1 MARYESRNKA
11 TIDKAFNRF
20 INREEAIITDGMYGL
35 LNAGL
40 EYLHEAHDMHRPG
53 MYHETENDTIG
64 WALIHNGKILEVVS
78 QSKGEWTPHGDAV
91 GRLQAIAAE
100 VPLGAWVGIILSDMA
115 NNWYR
120 VDYEMDFLG
129 YSADEVREHFHEFF
143 KPITQ

>member
-1 MARYESRNKA
+1 MARYENRNKA

-20 INREEAIITDGMYGL
+20 INREEALITDGMYGL

-40 EYLHEAHDMHRPG
+40 EYLHEAHEMHRPG
-53 MYHETENDTIG
+53 MAHETESDTLG

-78 QSKGEWTPHGDAV
+78 QSKGEWTPHGDAI
-91 GRLQAIAAE
+91 GRLQALAAE
-100 VPLGAWVGIILSDMA
+100 TPMGAWVGIILSDMA

-120 VDYEMDFLG
+120 VDYEMSFLG
-129 YSADEVREHFHEFF
+129 YSADEVRDHFHEFF